1 MKEKLKTIAMTIAF
15 ETTIIAI
22 MLYAVWIY

>member
-1 MKEKLKTIAMTIAF
+1 MKEKLKTITMAIVF
-15 ETTIIAI
+15 EASLIAI

>member
-1 MKEKLKTIAMTIAF
+1 MIEKLKTIAMAAAF
-15 ETTIIAI
+15 EVTIIAI

>member
-1 MKEKLKTIAMTIAF
+1 MKEKLKTIAMAIAF

-22 MLYAVWIY
+22 MLYSVWIY

>member
-1 MKEKLKTIAMTIAF
+1 MKEKLKTIAMAIAF
-15 ETTIIAI
+15 ESSLIAI

>member
-1 MKEKLKTIAMTIAF
+1 MKEKLKTIAMAITF
-15 ETTIIAI
+15 ETSIIVI